1 MEVEH
6 YIISS
11 GIKPIIEGTSIAR
24 HFKQIFA
31 CDFVYDE
38 SGKPEWPAIAVNYT
52 SKLQFLYRI
61 NKGIWDIW
69 DNKRLKADYSEGSEL
84 EEIAKMILL
93 KIRTES
99 ILERITERHAKSVS
113 NI

>member
-1 MEVEH
+1 MDRR
-6 YIISS
+6 
-11 GIKPIIEGTSIAR
+11 AR
-24 HFKQIFA
+24 GLGNSYLMT
-31 CDFVYDE
+31 DDR
-38 SGKPEWPAIAVNYT
+38 VNFYV
-52 SKLQFLYRI
+52 
-61 NKGIWDIW
+61 
-69 DNKRLKADYSEGSEL
+69 KADYSEGSEL